1 MRANSGTGRRR
12 WKLKR
17 CVNSANSEAVAA
29 DDGIE
34 PEVTLDQARATI
46 PEEGANKMVWKI
58 KNEVDMHEDP
68 RDRGRPQMVT
78 LRASPTPAIRARLK
92 PTELRFNNRYTAITA
107 YVSGN
112 NPKGILP
119 PIFCNRATLRAR
131 CRQVVFGFILTASEK
146 TSIFG

>member
-1 MRANSGTGRRR
+1 M
-12 WKLKR
+12 
-17 CVNSANSEAVAA
+17 NSANSEAVAA

-119 PIFCNRATLRAR
+119 PIFLQPCDLTRTLS
-131 CRQVVFGFILTASEK
+131 ASCFWFHFDRLRK
-146 TSIFG
+146 KRRYSVDSQPAKSGANITRM